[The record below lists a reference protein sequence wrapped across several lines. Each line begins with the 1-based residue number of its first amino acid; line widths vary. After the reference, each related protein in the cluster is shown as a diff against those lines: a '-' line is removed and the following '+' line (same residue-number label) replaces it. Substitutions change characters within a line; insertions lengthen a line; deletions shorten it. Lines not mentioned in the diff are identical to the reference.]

1 MPRTDWPVA
10 FFDDDYLKIY
20 RPMFSAEATRAEVDF
35 IVSALGLADGRAV
48 LDLACGYGRHTVGM
62 AGRGVRVTG
71 LDFNPRYLA
80 IAAEEARRAGAEVRW
95 VAGDMRALPFRREF
109 DGVYSYYTSF
119 GYFGDDENER
129 VLRGVAGVLKPGG
142 WFLLDMANRDWIL
155 THPLQRVWSQREDG
169 SLHMEESSLDL
180 VASRVISRLIHIAPD
195 GGSRLTK
202 EYDLRVYTCAELT
215 ALLARHGLIV
225 RRVWGGADRSPYST
239 ESRRLVML
247 AERAGGTTPGV

>member
-20 RPMFSAEATRAEVDF
+20 RPMFSEETTRAEVEL
-35 IVSALGLADGRAV
+35 IGSALGLGPGSVV
-48 LDLACGYGRHTVGM
+48 LDLACGYGRHAVRVAQQG
-62 AGRGVRVTG
+62 ARVTG

-80 IAAEEARRAGAEVRW
+80 IAAEEARRAGVDVRW
-95 VAGDMRALPFRREF
+95 VEGDMRALPFEREF

-119 GYFGDDENER
+119 GYFGDEENER
-129 VLRGVAGVLKPGG
+129 VLAGVARALKPAGR
-142 WFLLDMANRDWIL
+142 FLLEMANRDWIL

-180 VASRVISRLIHIAPD
+180 VRSRVVSRLIHITPD

-215 ALLARHGLIV
+215 ALCARHGLAV
-225 RRVWGGADRSPYST
+225 REVWGGADRSAYST
-239 ESRRLVML
+239 ESRRLVIL
-247 AERAGGTTPGV
+247 AARAAEGAPNG